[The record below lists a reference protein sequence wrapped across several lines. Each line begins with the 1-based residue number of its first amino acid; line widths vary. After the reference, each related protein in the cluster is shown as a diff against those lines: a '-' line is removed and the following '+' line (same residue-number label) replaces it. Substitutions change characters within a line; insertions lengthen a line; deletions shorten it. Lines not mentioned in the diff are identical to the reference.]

1 MKKNKSIVIGMSGG
15 VDSAVSA
22 WLLKKEGYDVTG
34 VILRLWEKNSSETS
48 KGWGERTCCH
58 VPMVEYL
65 CQKILNIPYAI
76 VDAES
81 AFKSDVVDSFKSAYR
96 TGETP
101 NPCTSCNEK
110 VKLPLLRR
118 WAEENGIPKVA
129 TGHYTYWKRSEDF
142 NVSGLAM
149 AHDLAKDQSY
159 FLSRTPDL
167 SPENTVFPVGRMSKP
182 QVRELAR
189 EAGFPVEGLLENQ
202 EVCFV
207 SEKRVTEFLSH
218 EIDQH
223 HRGPWTVRT
232 IAGEALGRIPSGIG
246 LTRGQR
252 KGLSVA
258 GGRRLYVHTV
268 DIQERQLWLSDRS
281 DLFESAFTVKS
292 AMGMMFEKKGKKL
305 GEIFVRFRSTM
316 SPVPCRVEDA
326 EEGRFRLEKPHDG
339 IVEGQVAAFYD
350 RENILVGSGLIIRKG
365 TGADTPSE

>member
-1 MKKNKSIVIGMSGG
+1 MKKNKKIVIGMSGG

-22 WLLKKEGYDVTG
+22 WLLKKDGYDVTG
-34 VILRLWEKNSSETS
+34 VILRLWGESDSETT

-65 CQKILNIPYAI
+65 CQKILDIPFAI

-81 AFKSDVVDSFKSAYR
+81 TFRSDVVDSFKSAYQ

-118 WAEENGIPKVA
+118 WAEKNEIPKVA

-142 NVSGLAM
+142 DVPGLAM
-149 AHDLAKDQSY
+149 AQDLAKDQSY

-167 SPENTVFPVGRMSKP
+167 SPENTVFPVGQMTKP
-182 QVRELAR
+182 QVRKMAL
-189 EAGFPVEGLLENQ
+189 EAGFPVDGLLENQ

-207 SEKRVTEFLSH
+207 SEKRVTEFLSR
-218 EIDQH
+218 EIGQDHQV
-223 HRGPWTVRT
+223 PWNVMT
-232 IAGEALGRIPSGIG
+232 IAGEPLGAIPTAIG

-258 GGRRLYVHTV
+258 GGRRLYVHSV
-268 DIQERQLWLSDRS
+268 DIPKRQIWLSDRS
-281 DLFESAFTVKS
+281 DLFESTFTIKYP
-292 AMGMMFEKKGKKL
+292 MGVLFEKTGLPPGKL
-305 GEIFVRFRSTM
+305 FVRFRSTM
-316 SPVPCRVEDA
+316 SPVACQIDDRET
-326 EEGRFRLEKPHDG
+326 GRFRLEKPHDG
-339 IVEGQVAAFYD
+339 IVDGQVAAFYD
-350 RENILVGSGLIIRKG
+350 RENVLVGSGIIIRKG
-365 TGADTPSE
+365 KRSELSMG

>member
-22 WLLKKEGYDVTG
+22 WLLKKDGYDVTG
-34 VILRLWEKNSSETS
+34 VILRLWGEESTESS

-65 CQKILNIPYAI
+65 CQKILDIPFAI

-81 AFKSDVVDSFKSAYR
+81 SFKSDVVGSFKRAYQA
-96 TGETP
+96 GETP

-110 VKLPLLRR
+110 VKLPLLRH
-118 WAEENGIPKVA
+118 WAEKNGISKVA
-129 TGHYTYWKRSEDF
+129 TGHYTYWKRSADF
-142 NVSGLAM
+142 NTSGLAM
-149 AHDLAKDQSY
+149 AEDLAKDQSY

-167 SPENTVFPVGRMSKP
+167 VPENTVFPVGRMTKR

-189 EAGFPVEGLLENQ
+189 GAGFPVDGLLENQ

-207 SEKRVTEFLSH
+207 SEKRVTEFLSQ
-218 EIDQH
+218 EIDQGQH
-223 HRGPWTVRT
+223 LPWNVRT
-232 IAGEALGRIPSGIG
+232 LAGEPLGTIPTGIG

-281 DLFESAFTVKS
+281 DLFESTFTIKS
-292 AMGMMFEKKGKKL
+292 PMGVLFESPGKTPGKL
-305 GEIFVRFRSTM
+305 FVRFRSTM
-316 SPVPCRVEDA
+316 SPVPCQIDDVEA
-326 EEGRFRLEKPHDG
+326 GRFRLDKPHDG

-350 RENILVGSGLIIRKG
+350 WENVLVGSGIITRKG
-365 TGADTPSE
+365 IGPDIPSE

>member
-1 MKKNKSIVIGMSGG
+1 MKKSKSIVIGMSGG

-22 WLLKKEGYDVTG
+22 WILKKEGYDVTG
-34 VILRLWEKNSSETS
+34 VILRLWGEDAAESS

-65 CQKILNIPYAI
+65 CQKILKIPFAI
-76 VDAES
+76 VDAEPS
-81 AFKSDVVDSFKSAYR
+81 FKSDVVDSFKSAYQV
-96 TGETP
+96 GETP

-118 WAEENGIPKVA
+118 WAEKNGIPKVA

-167 SPENTVFPVGRMSKP
+167 TPENTVFPVGRMSKP
-182 QVRELAR
+182 QVREVAR

-207 SEKRVTEFLSH
+207 SEKRVTEFLRH
-218 EIDQH
+218 EIDREQPL
-223 HRGPWTVRT
+223 PWNVRT
-232 IAGEALGRIPSGIG
+232 IAGEPLGTIPTGIG

-268 DIQERQLWLSDRS
+268 DIQKRQLWLSDRS
-281 DLFESAFTVKS
+281 DLFESTFTVKS
-292 AMGMMFEKKGKKL
+292 PLGIMFETEGKALGKL
-305 GEIFVRFRSTM
+305 FVRFRSTM
-316 SPVPCRVEDA
+316 SPVPCEVEEA
-326 EEGRFRLEKPHDG
+326 KAGRFRLDKPHDG

-365 TGADTPSE
+365 TGADISSE